1 MEERKKGE
9 REGERKLGVEK
20 AEWIKLEAESM
31 CVCMHVWSTT
41 LIYCHSHNTFC
52 YLCIIIATI
61 ITIVTTIHCMVSAF
75 ALYYSNLKKNSES
88 CPFSYLVIRIHVDH
102 WIRW

>member
-31 CVCMHVWSTT
+31 CVYACME
-41 LIYCHSHNTFC
+41 HNINILSFT
-52 YLCIIIATI
+52 
-61 ITIVTTIHCMVSAF
+61 
-75 ALYYSNLKKNSES
+75 
-88 CPFSYLVIRIHVDH
+88 
-102 WIRW
+102 